1 MDIVEQFLKKYYMAI
16 FFAVAVLLLSPTL
29 QAGYIFLLDWTVAPN
44 VTLADIHWGSD
55 PVTTI
60 GARLASMLISFAVW
74 QRLFLLGIVFL
85 LGLAG
90 FRLARPTGNVY
101 AQYFSGLFLI
111 FNPFIYARLAEQPGI
126 AAGSAALFW
135 LAVYLLEY
143 LAEVRMRK
151 LFWAAGC
158 AGLAVAFFPHSL
170 FLVALLVSVVL
181 LFDYERRRDLLFLGK
196 SFFMLGAGVLLLN
209 ANWLAG
215 SFLGQNTSRAL
226 AVVGFTAQDAQAFV
240 TRAIG
245 GDSVYFTVLALQ
257 GYWGEYQDRFI
268 SVQDNPLWE
277 VAFLLML
284 LLAGWG
290 IGKTWKK
297 SLPTRALVVVFG
309 LAWMLAIGVAS
320 PIFAPLSLWLY
331 GHVPFYLGLREPQ
344 KWVALLVLAY
354 AYWGSWGVKY
364 LLAWK
369 GIANHRK
376 LVGIFCM
383 ALPVVFS
390 FAMIGGL
397 HQHLAPHQFPAEW
410 QVAKNYLA
418 ANSVPGKILFLPW
431 HQYAEL
437 DFAGKNVV
445 VPARA
450 FFGPQIV
457 QGNNTEFGGVYSHAL
472 DASTLTIEKYVS
484 KKNQPAVRIAYENFP
499 PDMQALDV
507 QLVMLAKTE
516 DWQDYAWLDRI
527 GIEKVLEN
535 DKLIIYKL

>member
-1 MDIVEQFLKKYYMAI
+1 MEQFLKKYYSAI
-16 FFAVAVLLLSPTL
+16 FFAVALLLLSPTL
-29 QAGYIFLLDWTVAPN
+29 QGGYIFLLDWTVTPV
-44 VTLADIHWGSD
+44 VTWADIRWGSD

-60 GARLASMLISFAVW
+60 GVRLASMLISFAVW

-90 FRLARPTGNVY
+90 FRLARRTGNVY
-101 AQYFSGLFLI
+101 AQYFAGLLLI

-135 LAVYLLEY
+135 SAVYLLEY
-143 LAEVRMRK
+143 LEEVRMKK

-170 FLVALLVSVVL
+170 FLVALLVSVLL
-181 LFDYERRRDLLFLGK
+181 LFDYGRRRNLLFLGK

-209 ANWLAG
+209 ANWMAG
-215 SFLGQNTSRAL
+215 SFLSQNTSRAL
-226 AVVGFTAQDAQAFV
+226 AVAGFTAQDAQAFA

-268 SVQDNPLWE
+268 SVEDNPLWE
-277 VAFLLML
+277 VAFLLIL

-309 LAWMLAIGVAS
+309 LAWMLAIGVTS
-320 PIFAPLSLWLY
+320 PIFAPVSLWLY
-331 GHVPFYLGLREPQ
+331 DHVPFYLGLREPQ

-369 GIANHRK
+369 GSANHRK
-376 LVGIFCM
+376 IVGIFCI

-390 FAMIGGL
+390 FSMLSGL
-397 HQHLAPHQFPAEW
+397 HAHLTPHQFPAEW
-410 QVAKNYLA
+410 QAAKNYLI
-418 ANSVPGKILFLPW
+418 ANPISGKILFLPW
-431 HQYAEL
+431 HQYAQL
-437 DFAGKNVV
+437 DFADKNVV
-445 VPARA
+445 VPAQA

-457 QGNNTEFGGVYSHAL
+457 QGNNTEFGEVYSHAL

-484 KKNQPAVRIAYENFP
+484 RKDYPAQNIPRADFSK
-499 PDMQALDV
+499 DMQSLGIDRV
-507 QLVMLAKTE
+507 LLAKTE